1 MTGTLSYNVGD
12 KAHKVLCNSVLTIGR
27 DKSNDVVLPDL
38 LVSRNH
44 AVIRRLG
51 DGDYYLI
58 DSGSSNG
65 SRLNEQR
72 IAAPTRLGDGDVIAI
87 GRTQFVFTQ
96 DAQPR
101 QYVDSLS
108 FQDTVIVDS
117 PVIKEITV
125 LVADIRG
132 FTSLSEQMPIQTLT
146 KMMSKWFHDV
156 SAVIYKNEGAVDK
169 FIGDCVFARWEAD
182 EPRRN
187 VLKAM
192 KTAWLI
198 GAVTER
204 LSTSFPELPDK
215 LRIGVG
221 INTGKASVGIG
232 ADNTALGDAV
242 NTAFR
247 LESATKVLGV
257 DVAMSASSFRYLPEQ
272 FWKPNQKKVR
282 LRGKKAAL
290 QVCALTFS
298 QLEAVLQSLRSG

>member
-1 MTGTLSYNVGD
+1 MTGTLSYTAGD
-12 KAHKVLCNSVLTIGR
+12 SEHEVLCNSVLTIGR
-27 DKSNDVVLPDL
+27 DKSNDIVLSDL

-65 SRLNEQR
+65 CQLNEQR
-72 IAAPTRLGDGDVIAI
+72 IAAPTRLRDGDVIGI
-87 GRTQFVFTQ
+87 GSTRFVFKQ
-96 DAQPR
+96 DTQPR
-101 QYVDSLS
+101 QYIDSLS
-108 FQDTVIVDS
+108 FQETVIIDS
-117 PVIKEITV
+117 PVIKQITI

-132 FTSLSEQMPIQTLT
+132 FTSLSEQVPIQTLT

-156 SAVIYKNEGAVDK
+156 SGVIYKNHGAVDK
-169 FIGDCVFARWEAD
+169 FIGDCVFARWEA
-182 EPRRN
+182 EQPQRN
-187 VLKAM
+187 VLRAM

-204 LSTSFPELPDK
+204 LSSHFPELPRK
-215 LRIGVG
+215 LKIGVG

-247 LESATKVLGV
+247 LESATKTIGTDIV
-257 DVAMSASSFRYLPEQ
+257 MSESSYRYLPEQ
-272 FWKPNQKKVR
+272 YWQGGQRRVR
-282 LRGKKAAL
+282 LRGKKEPIG
-290 QVCALTFS
+290 VCALSFP
-298 QLEAVLQSLRSG
+298 QLEAVLQSMRGA